1 MVLHRI
7 FWSMKPVSAG
17 LALLPRTASYCHSS
31 GRKSFDNEETHF
43 GFERIKA
50 HEKNEKVREVFDSV
64 SSTYDIMNDAMSFGV
79 HRLWKDIFIQRL
91 GPTQGT
97 RLLDVAGGT
106 GDIAFRF
113 LKYLK
118 NKECSENNAL
128 GVKSN
133 VTVCD
138 INEAMLNVGRSRSKS
153 FSWIDSSDISW
164 VQGDAEKLPLNSDS
178 YCAYTI
184 AFGIRNVTHIER
196 VLEEAYRVLKP
207 GGRFMCLEFS
217 HVHNPYLQWL
227 YDQYSFQIIPVMGQV
242 IAGEWKPYQYL
253 VESIRQFPNQEDF
266 KHMIQC
272 AGFQHV
278 TYENL
283 SFGVVAIH
291 SAFKFGVVVVQGNRF
306 AFKVEGDTEKSDMS
320 YGRNECRI
328 YVGNLPPDIRT
339 KDIQDLFYKFG
350 KVTFVDLKNRRGPP
364 FAFVEFEDPRDAE
377 DAVHA
382 RDGYDYDG
390 YRLRVEFP
398 RGGGPGGF
406 RGGSRGNGVGG
417 GSGRGRGP
425 PARRSQYRVLVSG
438 LPPSGSWQDLKDH
451 MREAGDVCFADVF
464 KDSTGVVEF
473 LRYEDMK
480 YAVKKLDDS
489 RFRSHEGEVS
499 YIRVKEDYGSGSSG
513 RGSGG
518 RSRSRSYSPRRRGSP
533 TYSPVRRSFSRSRSR
548 SRSRSYN

>member
-1 MVLHRI
+1 
-7 FWSMKPVSAG
+7 
-17 LALLPRTASYCHSS
+17 
-31 GRKSFDNEETHF
+31 
-43 GFERIKA
+43 
-50 HEKNEKVREVFDSV
+50 
-64 SSTYDIMNDAMSFGV
+64 
-79 HRLWKDIFIQRL
+79 
-91 GPTQGT
+91 
-97 RLLDVAGGT
+97 
-106 GDIAFRF
+106 
-113 LKYLK
+113 
-118 NKECSENNAL
+118 
-128 GVKSN
+128 
-133 VTVCD
+133 
-138 INEAMLNVGRSRSKS
+138 
-153 FSWIDSSDISW
+153 
-164 VQGDAEKLPLNSDS
+164 
-178 YCAYTI
+178 
-184 AFGIRNVTHIER
+184 
-196 VLEEAYRVLKP
+196 
-207 GGRFMCLEFS
+207 
-217 HVHNPYLQWL
+217 
-227 YDQYSFQIIPVMGQV
+227 
-242 IAGEWKPYQYL
+242 
-253 VESIRQFPNQEDF
+253 
-266 KHMIQC
+266 
-272 AGFQHV
+272 
-278 TYENL
+278 
-283 SFGVVAIH
+283 
-291 SAFKFGVVVVQGNRF
+291 
-306 AFKVEGDTEKSDMS
+306 MS

-406 RGGSRGNGVGG
+406 RGSNRGG
-417 GSGRGRGP
+417 GGGGGGDRGGRGRGP
-425 PARRSQYRVLVSG
+425 PARRSQYRVLVTG

-464 KDSTGVVEF
+464 KDGTGVVEF

-499 YIRVKEDYGSGSSG
+499 YIRVKEDYGGSGSGG
-513 RGSGG
+513 RGSGGG